1 MTVQTLTAPLA
12 QTRIAAN
19 EIAVKLAA
27 AEAAIDAAIAAVA
40 SLTATMPIAAQQAQ
54 AGTHVG
60 HEALMH
66 VMESCQQLVKS
77 RTNIIRTHKAL
88 SAARHD
94 VGLGAVSFNGD
105 CPEERLGIFRQ
116 RGELAA

>member
-1 MTVQTLTAPLA
+1 MNAPMA

-19 EIAVKLAA
+19 EIAEKLAA

-40 SLTATMPIAAQQAQ
+40 TLTAAMPIAAQQAQ
-54 AGTHVG
+54 VGTHVG

-94 VGLGAVSFNGD
+94 VGLSTVNFNGN
-105 CPEERLGIFRQ
+105 CPEGKTGLFDE